1 MPAPKPSRTC
11 LRLVPLILLTLP
23 TFAEIKVL
31 KNFTLIDG
39 TGKAPVSN
47 AAMIIDNG
55 RIQWVGPASQL
66 KAPAGAENVDAT
78 GKYVMPGIINL
89 HGHVG
94 NVIDVTQNPK
104 FFTRDNVEKNLKTYA
119 SYGVTTVV
127 SLGTDQDL
135 ILKIREEQHAGRP
148 TYTRVY
154 TAGQGFTIKGSVG
167 GMPGVTFM
175 PESVNEIPEDISALA
190 AKKVDI
196 VKMWVDDNRGHAKK
210 MPFEMAKAIIDNAH
224 QHKLRVAAHVY
235 YLADAKALMNAGL
248 DAFAHSIRD
257 QPVDDELIA
266 GMKKHGTWQLAAT
279 LTREASTY
287 IYGKTPEF
295 VNDPFFTRSVSA
307 KTIATLKDP
316 EYQKKFTEDP
326 DYAQYPQMLSMAQ
339 KNLKRLVDAGVK
351 YGFGTDSGP
360 PGRFLGFFEQWEM
373 ELEAQGGLTP
383 AQVIAG
389 ATKNAAEFL
398 HASDLGTLEKGKW
411 ADLIVL
417 EKNPLENIR
426 NTRTIQAVY
435 IAGNRM
441 Q

>member
-1 MPAPKPSRTC
+1 MPARKPSRTC
-11 LRLVPLILLTLP
+11 LWLVLFTLP
-23 TFAEIKVL
+23 ASAETKIL

-39 TGKAPVSN
+39 TGKPPFAN

-55 RIQWVGPASQL
+55 RIQWIGSASQL
-66 KAPAGAENVDAT
+66 KAPPGAETIDAS
-78 GKYVMPGIINL
+78 GKFVMPGIINL

-94 NVIDVTQNPK
+94 NVIDLTQDPK
-104 FFTRDNVEKNLKTYA
+104 FFTRENVVKNLKTYA
-119 SYGVTTVV
+119 SYGVTTVL

-135 ILKIREEQHAGRP
+135 ILKIRDEQHAGRP

-154 TAGQGFTIKGSVG
+154 TAGGGFTIKGSVG

-175 PESVNEIPEDISALA
+175 PESVSEIPEDVSSLA
-190 AKKVDI
+190 AKKVDM
-196 VKMWVDDNRGHAKK
+196 VKMWVDDNRGKAKK

-224 QHKLRVAAHVY
+224 QHRLRVAAHVY
-235 YLADAKALMNAGL
+235 YLADAKRLMEAGV

-257 QPVDDELIA
+257 QPVDDALIA
-266 GMKKHGTWQLAAT
+266 GMKKRGTWQMAAT

-287 IYGKTPEF
+287 IYAKPPAF
-295 VNDPFFTRSVSA
+295 LNDPFFTRSVSA
-307 KTIATLKDP
+307 KTLDTLKDP
-316 EYQKKFTEDP
+316 NYQKKMAADP
-326 DYAQYPQMLSMAQ
+326 DLPHYPEMLAMAQ

-373 ELEAQGGLTP
+373 ELEAEAGLTP

-398 HASDLGTLEKGKW
+398 HAPDLGTLEKGKW

-417 EKNPLENIR
+417 DKNPIENIR
-426 NTRTIQAVY
+426 NTRSIQAVY
-435 IAGNRM
+435 IAGNRAP
-441 Q
+441 